1 MAEGAGE
8 LIAAAP
14 LGILGG
20 TFDPV
25 HNAHLAL
32 ARHAL
37 EALALAR
44 LAWLPAGTPP
54 YRRAPLASTADRVAM
69 LRLAIAGEARF
80 ALDERE
86 LAPGASGYSVDTLAA
101 LRRELGGGVPLVML
115 IGSDQFAK
123 LDAWHRWR
131 ELFGLCHLAV
141 FARPGWDLGANPTA
155 GAELEARRDAPRGRW
170 RERPAGAI
178 VALELTPLT
187 IAGSAIRARVARG
200 ADASG
205 LLPRA
210 VLDYIESH
218 RLYRA

>member
-1 MAEGAGE
+1 MT
-8 LIAAAP
+8 AAAP

-25 HNAHLAL
+25 HNAHLAI

-37 EALALAR
+37 EALGLER
-44 LAWLPAGTPP
+44 VLWLPTGTPP

-69 LRLAIAGEARF
+69 LRLAIAGEPRY

-86 LAPGASGYSVDTLAA
+86 LAPGASGYSVDTLGA
-101 LRRELGGGVPLVML
+101 LRRELGEAVPLVL
-115 IGSDQFAK
+115 LVGSDQFAK
-123 LDAWHRWR
+123 LDTWHRWR
-131 ELFGLCHLAV
+131 ELFALCHLAV
-141 FARPGWDLGANPTA
+141 FARPDWDLGANPA
-155 GAELEARRDAPRGRW
+155 AREALEARRAAPRGRW

-178 VALELTPLT
+178 VVVEMAPLAV
-187 IAGSAIRARVARG
+187 AGTEIRALIARG